1 MSAMPDAITIQVNGE
16 TRETTADATIISL
29 LAQLGLNSGRVAIEY
44 NLHIL
49 PKSKWEETRVANG
62 DRLEIVQFVGGG

>member
-1 MSAMPDAITIQVNGE
+1 MSESFMIQVNGE
-16 TRETTADATIISL
+16 TRETPSGTTITAL
-29 LAQLGLNSGRVAIEY
+29 LHQLGLNQGRVAIEY

-49 PKSKWEETRVANG
+49 PKAKWSDTQLAHG